1 MAEIVE
7 KFGLEW
13 HLIVAQM
20 VNFAI
25 LFAVLYRFVYKPVLS
40 VLDKRREKIEGSL
53 KQAKEIEEKNR
64 KLQEEIAEK
73 LAVGKK
79 EAEKIIAEA
88 KEIGESARNNI
99 LLETNREVSSML
111 TKAKKDMEYEK
122 ERMMSDIQDYIVKMS
137 LAVVE
142 KLLTDKLDEKT
153 KTCLVDDSIKEL
165 SLTK

>member
-1 MAEIVE
+1 MAEIAE

-25 LFAVLYRFVYKPVLS
+25 LFIVLYKFVYKPVLS

-53 KQAKEIEEKNR
+53 QQAKEIEEKNK
-64 KLQEEIAEK
+64 KLQEEISEK
-73 LAVGKK
+73 LSVSKK

-111 TKAKKDMEYEK
+111 AKAKKDIEHEK
-122 ERMMSDIQDYIVKMS
+122 EQMMSDIQEHIVKTS
-137 LAVVE
+137 LVVVE
-142 KLLTDKLDEKT
+142 KLLADKLDEKT
-153 KTCLVDDSIKEL
+153 KAHLVNDSIKEL